1 MNGNIV
7 RALVALVLAALLW
20 AQARGARERPHRRRS
35 FELAAGALLAFA
47 AFNGALSAGIGAGA
61 LQIALVG
68 VGMLLLL
75 GAIVAFLLSFRS
87 GEMSDAHDRIA
98 AAARE
103 YHARREERERR
114 EDR

>member
-1 MNGNIV
+1 MNDYIT

-20 AQARGARERPHRRRS
+20 AQARRARERPNRRRS
-35 FELAAGALLAFA
+35 FELSAGALLAFA
-47 AFNGALSAGIGAGA
+47 AFNGALSVGIGAGA

-75 GAIVAFLLSFRS
+75 GAIVAFLSSFRS

>member
-1 MNGNIV
+1 MGMNSNIV

-20 AQARGARERPHRRRS
+20 ARERPHRRRS

-75 GAIVAFLLSFRS
+75 GAIVAFLSSFRS

-103 YHARREERERR
+103 YHARREERER
-114 EDR
+114 